1 MFYLTKAAVP
11 HMKPGSAIINTA
23 SINSDAPNPTLLAY
37 ATRFCPSSAPAAKA
51 KAVPS
56 CDLIVHLDAEL
67 QRADGVHKFSGHGV
81 IFHRRRP
88 AILLA
93 QDIVQSVIVGNTDV
107 ASEAQFRRRLALSS
121 LRSDQSA
128 VELRASNCGTCAGI
142 CKSVCEG
149 KLGPYSRAQP
159 RGRKSFPGGSRRH
172 RPNLR
177 KLRPR
182 STRAVSL
189 ALAAVPAS
197 RRLRRHRW
205 RGGIVCHAFRF
216 AARHARHHRVT
227 KRSRPADQS
236 ECKPHCQSNGRP
248 QAHFTTK
255 LRLAGRKSNRA
266 SDALPPRRNTD
277 RQLSLPLGSPLVHRR
292 PDQLTVFAAAVGRCA
307 KVPKSI
313 GNSCGSLDSGAKCNR
328 AKQTGFAR
336 LCQAL

>member
-1 MFYLTKAAVP
+1 LPQATMPRSKLCVPVNSISASLVLSATCWRIRSQRPKRSRPTATRKANQTPIGRAAFP
-11 HMKPGSAIINTA
+11 A
-23 SINSDAPNPTLLAY
+23 
-37 ATRFCPSSAPAAKA
+37 RFCPSSALAAKA

-149 KLGPYSRAQP
+149 KLGPYSHAQP
-159 RGRKSFPGGSRRH
+159 RGRKSFPGGSRRR

-189 ALAAVPAS
+189 ALAAAPACM
-197 RRLRRHRW
+197 RLRRHRW

-216 AARHARHHRVT
+216 AARHARHHGVT

-236 ECKPHCQSNGRP
+236 ECKHHWQSNGRP

-255 LRLAGRKSNRA
+255 RLAGRKSNRA
-266 SDALPPRRNTD
+266 SDALPPVEI
-277 RQLSLPLGSPLVHRR
+277 Q
-292 PDQLTVFAAAVGRCA
+292 TV
-307 KVPKSI
+307 
-313 GNSCGSLDSGAKCNR
+313 N
-328 AKQTGFAR
+328 
-336 LCQAL
+336 

>member
-1 MFYLTKAAVP
+1 
-11 HMKPGSAIINTA
+11 
-23 SINSDAPNPTLLAY
+23 
-37 ATRFCPSSAPAAKA
+37 
-51 KAVPS
+51 
-56 CDLIVHLDAEL
+56 
-67 QRADGVHKFSGHGV
+67 
-81 IFHRRRP
+81 
-88 AILLA
+88 
-93 QDIVQSVIVGNTDV
+93 
-107 ASEAQFRRRLALSS
+107 
-121 LRSDQSA
+121 
-128 VELRASNCGTCAGI
+128 
-142 CKSVCEG
+142 VCEG

-189 ALAAVPAS
+189 AFAAAS
-197 RRLRRHRW
+197 ACRRLRRHRW

-216 AARHARHHRVT
+216 AARHARHHGVT

-255 LRLAGRKSNRA
+255 LRPAGRKSNRA

-313 GNSCGSLDSGAKCNR
+313 GNSCGSVP
-328 AKQTGFAR
+328 TGFAFA
-336 LCQAL
+336 CQTLRALLNARCRTASACDAR